1 MRIATPEQ
9 LPDLLEPRGRRPRIA
24 YAIGALAVV
33 GLTVLRLELADTIGG
48 GLPFLFY
55 VLAVMI
61 ASWLGGWIPG
71 IVTTLLCALVAAKYF
86 LDPVDAMFPLSSV
99 DRWRTLIFVV
109 VGVLVSVLVEALH
122 RARER
127 LEVRT
132 RDLQAEAAERRQV
145 EGRLRDLGH
154 RKDEFLAVLAHELR
168 NPLAPIVSAAAMLE
182 ARQGDDPVVAHAAR
196 LIDRNAVQM
205 VRLIDDLL
213 DVARIERGTF
223 ELQRA
228 QVDPRHVIDAAIEHC
243 RPAIDE
249 KGQHLSV
256 KVPPVP
262 LTVAADAMRL
272 VQGVTN
278 LLGNA
283 VSYTPAGGHI
293 EVSAALDGADLV
305 LTVRDDGQGI
315 APERLETIF
324 TMFERGG
331 ASTGLGIGLALV
343 KQIATMH
350 GGTLHVSSEGA
361 NQGSTFAMRIP
372 GAETGA
378 PAHVPASSPAHAGN
392 GESLRVLV
400 VDDNVDLVDSLSTVL
415 GFLGEE
421 VRTAASG
428 EEALARMQEWAPAVV
443 LMDVGMPGMSGY
455 EAASRARA
463 QPWGR
468 EPVLVAMT
476 GWGRDED
483 RARALAAGFDRH
495 VVKPLDLE
503 SLRSLLSELRATRHA

>member
-9 LPDLLEPRGRRPRIA
+9 LPDLLEPPGRRPLLA
-24 YAIGALAVV
+24 YGLGVLAVV
-33 GLTVLRLELADTIGG
+33 GLTLLRLSLSEAIGG
-48 GLPFLFY
+48 GLTFLFY
-55 VLAVMI
+55 VLAVMV

-71 IVTTLLCALVAAKYF
+71 MVITVLSALAAAQFF
-86 LDPVDAMFPLSSV
+86 LDPIDALFPLSSI
-99 DRWRTLIFVV
+99 DRARTTIFTV
-109 VGVLVSVLVEALH
+109 VGLLVSVLSETLH
-122 RARER
+122 RSRER

-132 RDLQAEAAERRQV
+132 RDLQAEAAERREV
-145 EGRLRDLGH
+145 EARLRDLGH

-168 NPLAPIVSAAAMLE
+168 NPLSPIVNAAAMLRS
-182 ARQGDDPVVAHAAR
+182 RQEGDPVVAHAAR

-205 VRLIDDLL
+205 VRLIEDLL

-223 ELQRA
+223 ELRRA
-228 QVDPRHVIDAAIEHC
+228 SVDVRQVIDAAIEHC
-243 RPAIDE
+243 RPAIEE
-249 KGQHLSV
+249 KGQHLEVDLPRSPV
-256 KVPPVP
+256 KVD
-262 LTVAADAMRL
+262 ADAMRL
-272 VQGVTN
+272 VQAVTN

-283 VSYTPAGGHI
+283 VSYTPQGGHLW
-293 EVSAALDGADLV
+293 VSASLDAADLV
-305 LTVRDDGQGI
+305 ITVRDDGQGI

-343 KQIATMH
+343 RQIATMH
-350 GGTLHVSSEGA
+350 GGSLDVTSKGV
-361 NQGSTFAMRIP
+361 NQGSAFAMRIP
-372 GAETGA
+372 GAESG
-378 PAHVPASSPAHAGN
+378 SPAPTSAPPTVRASN
-392 GESLRVLV
+392 GASMRILV

-421 VRTAASG
+421 VRTASSG
-428 EEALARMQEWAPAVV
+428 EEALARMEEWSPEVV

-463 QPWGR
+463 TAWGR
-468 EPVLVAMT
+468 DSVLVAMT

-495 VVKPLDLE
+495 VVKPLDLDA
-503 SLRSLLSELRATRHA
+503 LRTLLSDLRAQR